1 MFEIDKG
8 DSYEWTVTLGEPS
21 NRTNKAETFTGR
33 FRRLSQ
39 PRIDEINEA
48 IRQRMIAATAGEPVE
63 GMIDDMQLADE
74 ILTGWSG
81 ITSNG
86 QPVEF
91 NEGLKQELIAGRRLL
106 PRLSRPGMIRSLAG
120 EKKPRGCRKASPERW
135 QR

>member
-1 MFEIDKG
+1 MTFEIDKG

-48 IRQRMIAATAGEPVE
+48 IRQRMIASTAGESVE

-91 NEGLKQELIAGRRLL
+91 SEGLKQELIARASFAAAIVEAWNDSIIGGRKKT
-106 PRLSRPGMIRSLAG
+106 SRMPQGIS
-120 EKKPRGCRKASPERW
+120 
-135 QR
+135 

>member
-1 MFEIDKG
+1 MAFEIDKG
-8 DSYEWTVTLGEPS
+8 DTYEWTVALGEPS

-48 IRQRMIAATAGEPVE
+48 IRQRMIASTAGEPVD

-74 ILTGWSG
+74 IVVGWSG
-81 ITSNG
+81 ITSNA

-91 NEGLKQELIAGRRLL
+91 SEGLKQELIARASFAAAVVEAWNESIIGGRKKT
-106 PRLSRPGMIRSLAG
+106 SRTPQGNS
-120 EKKPRGCRKASPERW
+120 
-135 QR
+135 

>member
-81 ITSNG
+81 ITSGG

-91 NEGLKQELIAGRRLL
+91 SEGLKQELIARASFAAAIVEAWNESIIGGR
-106 PRLSRPGMIRSLAG
+106 
-120 EKKPRGCRKASPERW
+120 KKTLRMPQSIS
-135 QR
+135 

>member
-74 ILTGWSG
+74 ILTGWGG
-81 ITSNG
+81 ITSGG

-91 NEGLKQELIAGRRLL
+91 SEGLKQELIARASFAAAIVEAWNESIIGGR
-106 PRLSRPGMIRSLAG
+106 
-120 EKKPRGCRKASPERW
+120 KKTLRTPQGIS
-135 QR
+135 

>member
-8 DSYEWTVTLGEPS
+8 DSYEWTVSLGEPS

-48 IRQRMIAATAGEPVE
+48 IRQRMIASAAGEPVE

-91 NEGLKQELIAGRRLL
+91 SEGLKQELIARASFAAAIIEAWNESIIGGR
-106 PRLSRPGMIRSLAG
+106 
-120 EKKPRGCRKASPERW
+120 KKTLRVPQGIS
-135 QR
+135 

>member
-48 IRQRMIAATAGEPVE
+48 IRQRMIAATAGEPVD

-81 ITSNG
+81 ITSGG

-91 NEGLKQELIAGRRLL
+91 SEGLKQELIARASFAAAIVEAWNESIIGGR
-106 PRLSRPGMIRSLAG
+106 
-120 EKKPRGCRKASPERW
+120 KKTLRTPQGIS
-135 QR
+135 

>member
-81 ITSNG
+81 ITSGG

-91 NEGLKQELIAGRRLL
+91 SEGLKQELIARASFAAAIVEAWNESIIGGR
-106 PRLSRPGMIRSLAG
+106 
-120 EKKPRGCRKASPERW
+120 KKTLRTPQGIS
-135 QR
+135 

>member
-74 ILTGWSG
+74 ILTGWGG
-81 ITSNG
+81 ITSGG

-91 NEGLKQELIAGRRLL
+91 SEGLKQELIARASFAAAIVEAWNESIIGGR
-106 PRLSRPGMIRSLAG
+106 
-120 EKKPRGCRKASPERW
+120 KKTLRMPQGIS
-135 QR
+135 

>member
-21 NRTNKAETFTGR
+21 NRTNKAETFAGR

-48 IRQRMIAATAGEPVE
+48 IRQRMIAATAGEPVD

-81 ITSNG
+81 ITSGG

-91 NEGLKQELIAGRRLL
+91 SEGLKQELIARASFAAAIVEAWNESIIGGR
-106 PRLSRPGMIRSLAG
+106 
-120 EKKPRGCRKASPERW
+120 KKTLRTPQGVS
-135 QR
+135 

>member
-1 MFEIDKG
+1 MAFEIDKG
-8 DSYEWTVTLGEPS
+8 DSYEWTVSLGEPS
-21 NRTNKAETFTGR
+21 NRTNKVETFTGR

-48 IRQRMIAATAGEPVE
+48 IRQRMIASTAGEPVE

-81 ITSNG
+81 ITSGG

-91 NEGLKQELIAGRRLL
+91 SEGLKQELIARASFAAAVVEAWNESIIGGRKKT
-106 PRLSRPGMIRSLAG
+106 SRTPQGNS
-120 EKKPRGCRKASPERW
+120 
-135 QR
+135 

>member
-48 IRQRMIAATAGEPVE
+48 IRQRMIASTAGEPVE

-81 ITSNG
+81 ITSGG

-91 NEGLKQELIAGRRLL
+91 SEGLKQELIARASFAAAIVEAWNVSIIGGR
-106 PRLSRPGMIRSLAG
+106 
-120 EKKPRGCRKASPERW
+120 KKTLRTPQGTS
-135 QR
+135 

>member
-81 ITSNG
+81 ITSGG

-91 NEGLKQELIAGRRLL
+91 SEGLKQELIARASFAAAIVEAWNDSIIGGR
-106 PRLSRPGMIRSLAG
+106 
-120 EKKPRGCRKASPERW
+120 KKTLRTPQGIS
-135 QR
+135 

>member
-8 DSYEWTVTLGEPS
+8 DSYEWTVSLGEPS

-48 IRQRMIAATAGEPVE
+48 IRQRMIASAAGEPVE

-91 NEGLKQELIAGRRLL
+91 SEGLKQELIARASFAAAIVEAWNESIIGGR
-106 PRLSRPGMIRSLAG
+106 
-120 EKKPRGCRKASPERW
+120 KKTLRMPQGIS
-135 QR
+135 